1 MRKNPVSEILDIPQ
15 FSYLSSKIRLAGA
28 MER

>member
-15 FSYLSSKIRLAGA
+15 FSYFEFQNRLAGA